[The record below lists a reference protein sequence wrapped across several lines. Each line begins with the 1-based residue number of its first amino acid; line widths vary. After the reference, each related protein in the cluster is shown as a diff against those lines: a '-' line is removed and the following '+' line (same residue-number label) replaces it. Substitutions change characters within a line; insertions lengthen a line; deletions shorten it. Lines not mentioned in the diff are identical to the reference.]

1 MNLMTQQLQK
11 DILFSGQIAMD
22 VPKFLRH
29 HGFPKTAQHSA
40 DVALKARE
48 LAAQFQANVD
58 KAEIAG
64 WLHDVSAVF
73 PSPERTKIARELDVE
88 VLPEEDTFPMIIH
101 QKLSVVLAREI
112 FAIGDSAILSAIG
125 CHTTLKQDATLL
137 DKVVFVADKIAWD
150 QPGMPPY
157 LDNIVAA
164 LEKSIDHAAF
174 VYLDYL
180 WQMRDTLKVLHP
192 WTRDAH
198 SELKNRLSMD
208 N

>member
-1 MNLMTQQLQK
+1 MNPLLQQLQK
-11 DILFSGQIAMD
+11 GINFSGQIAVD
-22 VPKFLRH
+22 VPHFLRH
-29 HGFPKTAQHSA
+29 HGFPKTAKHSG
-40 DVALKARE
+40 DVALKSRE
-48 LAAQFQANVD
+48 LASRFNANAD

-73 PSPERTKIARELDVE
+73 LSAERANIARELGVE
-88 VLPEEDTFPMIIH
+88 VLPEEAIFPMIIH

-112 FAIGDSAILSAIG
+112 FAVDDPAILSAIG
-125 CHTTLKQDATLL
+125 CHTTLKQDASLL

-150 QPGMPPY
+150 QPGNPPY
-157 LDNIVAA
+157 LEDIIAG

-180 WQMRDTLKVLHP
+180 WQMRDTLKVLHS

-198 SELKNRLSMD
+198 SELKNRLYG
-208 N
+208 